1 MAHPRTPGLKFIVV
15 TLFLD
20 ILGIGLIVPI
30 LPRLLESFVGNDMVA
45 GTRLFGVFS
54 AVYALMQFVFSPIIG
69 SLSDRFGRRPV
80 LLLSNFGS
88 AFDYLL
94 LALAP
99 SLPWFFLGRVV
110 SGICGASI
118 ATAAAYI
125 ADVSPPEKRAQNF
138 GLIGMSFGLGFTA
151 GPFLAALL
159 GQQDVRLPFYVS
171 GALSLANA
179 LYGLF
184 VLPESLPKALRRPFQ
199 WSRANP
205 FGALQQL
212 FRYPVVLGL
221 AGAVFFITLAQ
232 RGMMAVWVNYTEF
245 RYQWDVKATGYSLG
259 VVGLCA
265 ALVQGGLVRRVLPML
280 GERRSIVFGA
290 IVAATAF
297 ALYGVATEGWMIY
310 AIAVMGSLAG
320 FSPPAAQGLMSRAV
334 PATEQGLLQ
343 GGLASLTSITN
354 VLGPLLATNIFGFF
368 ISPASPLYVPGA
380 PFFFC
385 SALILVGLALAVRT
399 FGRLPLA
406 PAAAAPF
413 SGAVDPSQ

>member
-1 MAHPRTPGLKFIVV
+1 MAQPRTPGLKFIVV

-30 LPRLLESFVGNDMVA
+30 LPRLLESFVGNDPVL
-45 GTRLFGVFS
+45 GTRLFGIFS

-138 GLIGMSFGLGFTA
+138 GLIGMSFGLGFVA
-151 GPFLAALL
+151 GPLLAAFL

-171 GALSLANA
+171 AGLSLANA
-179 LYGLF
+179 LYGLV
-184 VLPESLPKALRRPFQ
+184 VLPESLPKELRRPFQ

-205 FGALQQL
+205 VGALKEL

-232 RGMMAVWVNYTEF
+232 RGMMAVWVNYTEY
-245 RYQWDVKATGYSLG
+245 RYHWDVRATGISLG

-265 ALVQGGLVRRVLPML
+265 AIVQGGLVRRLMPAL

-290 IVAATAF
+290 MMGATAF
-297 ALYGVATEGWMIY
+297 ALYGVATQGWMVY
-310 AIAVMGSLAG
+310 AIAVLGSLAG

-343 GGLASLTSITN
+343 GALSSLTSITN
-354 VLGPLLATNIFGFF
+354 VLGPLLATNIFGFA
-368 ISPASPLYVPGA
+368 IEPGSPVYLPGA

-399 FGRLPLA
+399 FGRLPAA
-406 PAAAAPF
+406 PAAASSFPA
-413 SGAVDPSQ
+413 AVDPSH